1 MHWGSCKWW
10 KVLTLQPPMHQQA
23 YLQFLLY
30 IVIHVFAFLFVSL
43 HCVALGVEW
52 TPHPMGYSGA
62 VQSFKWWTPVVL
74 IWSQWDPILALSHKS
89 PTNLW
94 PAHLP
99 SASRIDWLNKRGSSW
114 VGCILSQNQEVDQI
128 LGPFPLF
135 YRILNFYILFIFSN
149 GILIIICDLFGS
161 LFLISQFILFLPI
174 HNLLKYTLQVVG
186 IIVHIAGCRNYP
198 G

>member
-10 KVLTLQPPMHQQA
+10 KVLALQPPMHQQA

-62 VQSFKWWTPVVL
+62 VQSFKWWTSVVL

-135 YRILNFYILFIFSN
+135 YRILNFLYFIHILKWYPHHYLWSIWKLIFNITVYIIPSYT
-149 GILIIICDLFGS
+149 
-161 LFLISQFILFLPI
+161 QP
-174 HNLLKYTLQVVG
+174 LK
-186 IIVHIAGCRNYP
+186 VHIAGCRNYP